1 MPELTPHHL
10 EFRGGLHMGTKP
22 DLEEVGVT
30 IPSDTLFSAM
40 LMAWLHMGRDPAE
53 FALPFLENDPPF
65 LLTSAFPRAGDVR
78 FYPIPANVRLL
89 FANPAAILDT
99 YGKQIRKVKF
109 ISEGLLLKFLHG
121 EHLDPWL
128 FPKKEEEY
136 NKDQFTGLTT
146 QSGTCWMTREE
157 TRLLPSALMSSR
169 EGKIPGRAL
178 YRIKFWEQAR
188 VPHVQVDRINQ
199 ASTIYHIGR
208 LTFTEGCGLWFGIHW
223 IHPEG
228 TVGDPAEPYRQA
240 FTSLLADLA
249 IRGLGGERSSGYGA
263 FLWQDKPAI
272 QLPDPV
278 NDQPGYLLSRYHPSS
293 SELPMAL
300 TGAKTGD
307 DRSSYN
313 LVTVGGHLQTLN
325 GPSQRR
331 KRLTLVAEGGII
343 CPPRW
348 PAGNVMDVK
357 PDYQNDA
364 GELGHPVYR
373 FGWALAAG
381 LPSPQKEAHHG

>member
-22 DLEEVGVT
+22 DLEEVGLT

-109 ISEGLLLKFLHG
+109 ISEDLLLKFLHG

-136 NKDQFTGLTT
+136 NKDQFAGLTI
-146 QSGTCWMTREE
+146 QSGTCWMTHEE
-157 TRLLPSALMSSR
+157 IRLLPTALTSSR

-178 YRIKFWEQAR
+178 YRIKFWDQGR

-208 LTFTEGCGLWFGIHW
+208 LTTEGCGLWFVPL
-223 IHPEG
+223 IHPDG

-240 FTSLLADLA
+240 FGVGNPGAW
-249 IRGLGGERSSGYGA
+249 RSARPVRA
-263 FLWQDKPAI
+263 FLWISPPSSAG
-272 QLPDPV
+272 PV
-278 NDQPGYLLSRYHPSS
+278 NDQRVF
-293 SELPMAL
+293 A
-300 TGAKTGD
+300 
-307 DRSSYN
+307 
-313 LVTVGGHLQTLN
+313 Q
-325 GPSQRR
+325 
-331 KRLTLVAEGGII
+331 
-343 CPPRW
+343 
-348 PAGNVMDVK
+348 
-357 PDYQNDA
+357 
-364 GELGHPVYR
+364 PV
-373 FGWALAAG
+373 
-381 LPSPQKEAHHG
+381 SPFQQ